1 MEHCESNAEKKRLN
15 KSLNRPENGNVLH
28 ENAIPQQTNQ
38 DCVNKNNNEED
49 EEDFEKVSCGFYVD
63 KVANH
68 LMYSNKKN
76 KSTLNE
82 RPGEWG

>member
-1 MEHCESNAEKKRLN
+1 MEHCESNAEKKRLD

-28 ENAIPQQTNQ
+28 KHTVPQQTNK

-49 EEDFEKVSCGFYVD
+49 EEGLEKVSCGFHIE

-82 RPGEWG
+82 